1 MRQARG
7 HSASTLGE
15 EEGNSMS
22 LHCKKPVHTGWQRL
36 VLAFLVALLIPVS
49 ASPQQATGKIV
60 GTVTDAQG
68 GVMPGV
74 KVTATSEATQISTTS
89 VTDKAGFY
97 QILNLPIG
105 QYRVTATREGFRT
118 STTEAPSLE
127 INQVLR
133 VDLRME
139 VGTRTETVTVEAT
152 ATNVETVNPA
162 LGQSVTNRPA
172 VDLPLNGRN
181 VLDLALLQPGVT
193 EVNPGAAENAQQ
205 GSFGIAGGKSDSV
218 TFLLDGGI
226 NNDLL
231 GNEVVYNP
239 VPDAIAE
246 FRILTS
252 NYAAEYGR
260 NAGGVVSVVT
270 KSGTNDL
277 HGALYDFL
285 RNDALDA
292 NSFFNNREGLPRQ
305 VLKRNQF
312 GVTLGGPVVI
322 PQVVHGKDKYFWF
335 VSYSGQRQIQTITTT
350 QLPVYTPAELQG
362 DFSESG
368 TDPTTGQAIPDPSVV
383 AFLQAYPY
391 WQPDPALAAQAEIDP
406 TKFSPVSQNYIQAKL
421 IPTSSSGVKIAQAG
435 STDNSDQLSVKL
447 DFQLGSKD
455 KISATLG
462 WSREPVLNPF
472 SYTFGATPAD
482 AYGYGSFGN
491 HHREFLNVAWSR
503 SFSANLLNEARV
515 TAQRINI
522 AQAFPAQ
529 SLPTPSQLGI
539 GVTPDESTGPTI
551 IGLYRGLTLGFSPQG
566 PTTEINNTFGYSDT
580 VSWVKSSHTMK
591 FGFTFSPYQNNTKYD
606 FYVDGE
612 FDFYDSETSVGSGN
626 SFADFLM
633 GLPDEYYQFG
643 AAPSNIRSR
652 SYYAFA
658 QDEWHLRKNLTITY
672 GLRYEYNSPK
682 SDTQGRSFS
691 IIPGQQSTRPQGLQF
706 PGPEQLC
713 SPLRFRLGSV
723 QQW

>member
-1 MRQARG
+1 MR
-7 HSASTLGE
+7 
-15 EEGNSMS
+15 S
-22 LHCKKPVHTGWQRL
+22 LHRKRPVYAGGQRL
-36 VLAFLVALLIPVS
+36 ILAILVALLIPVS
-49 ASPQQATGKIV
+49 ASAQQATGKIV
-60 GTVTDAQG
+60 GTVTDPQG
-68 GVMPGV
+68 AVMPGV
-74 KVTATSEATQISTTS
+74 KVTATNKATQVATVS
-89 VTDKAGFY
+89 VTNKEGYY
-97 QILNLPIG
+97 QTLNLPIG
-105 QYRVTATREGFRT
+105 EYHITAEHEGFRT
-118 STTEAPSLE
+118 LTTDAPPLE

-139 VGTRTETVTVEAT
+139 VGARTETVTVEAT

-181 VLDLALLQPGVT
+181 VLDLAKLQAGVT
-193 EVNPGAAENAQQ
+193 EVNPGAADGGQA
-205 GSFGIAGGKSDSV
+205 GSFGIAGGRSDSV

-231 GNEVVYNP
+231 ANEVVYNP

-270 KSGTNDL
+270 KSGTNDI
-277 HGALYDFL
+277 HGTAYDFL
-285 RNDALDA
+285 RNEALDA

-305 VLKRNQF
+305 VLKRNQY

-335 VSYSGQRQIQTITTT
+335 VSYSGQRQIQTVTTS

-362 DFSESG
+362 DFSASG
-368 TDPTTGQAIPDPSVV
+368 PGGTPDPQVV

-391 WQPDPALAAQAEIDP
+391 WQSTEGAGIIDR
-406 TKFSPVSQNYIQAKL
+406 TKFSPVATNYVEANL
-421 IPTSSSGVKIAQAG
+421 IPTSASGTKIAQAG
-435 STDNSDQLSVKL
+435 STDNTDQLSVKL

-462 WSREPVLNPF
+462 WSREPILNPF
-472 SYTFGATPAD
+472 SFAFGSTPAD
-482 AYGYGSFGN
+482 AYGYGSIGN
-491 HHREFLNVAWSR
+491 HHREFLNLAWTR
-503 SFSANLLNEARV
+503 SFSTNLLNEARV

-529 SLPTPSQLGI
+529 QLPTPSQLGI

-580 VSWVKSSHTMK
+580 LSWVKSNHTMK

-658 QDEWHLRKNLTITY
+658 QDEWHVRKNFTITY

-682 SDTQGRSFS
+682 FDTQG
-691 IIPGQQSTRPQGLQF
+691 QF

-713 SPLRFRLGSV
+713 APLWFRLGSV
-723 QQW
+723 QQWEDEHSRRLRGVL